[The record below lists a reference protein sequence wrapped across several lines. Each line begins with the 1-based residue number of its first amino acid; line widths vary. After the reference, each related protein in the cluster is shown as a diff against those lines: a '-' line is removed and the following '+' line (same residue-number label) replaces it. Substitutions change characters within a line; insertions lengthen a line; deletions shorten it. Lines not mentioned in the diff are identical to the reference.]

1 MKKKSKLTAL
11 SLALVLLLTACMGKS
26 GVMTKQ
32 DAEIYVDGL
41 IKENYLGQYEEGYL
55 ELVEITEAEAEAVYE
70 NGLETEVSFFVYL
83 YDIQDPSEELQ
94 EELKELYRE
103 IYSHTR
109 YEVVSAALQ
118 DDGSFSVK
126 VNVEPIDI
134 VQLVSADWDKNMK
147 DFYEEYPS
155 DKLNAMNDKE
165 YEKYEQA
172 WARQVVDLYLEKM
185 PEIGNMTVRSL
196 VVQIERDEGGHYSI
210 TDESFQQLNDLII
223 DYTDTAGTE
232 V

>member
-147 DFYEEYPS
+147 DFYEEYPA
-155 DKLNAMNDKE
+155 DRINAMNDKE
-165 YEKYEQA
+165 YEKYEDA

-185 PEIGNMTVRSL
+185 PEIGNMTVRSV
-196 VVQIERDEGGHYSI
+196 VVQIEPDEGGHYSI